1 MSHSDPSDG
10 RRVAIPVLLIRWAQV
25 GAVVG
30 VVLYSSVA
38 AVAAYFGGD
47 DGTVSTEP
55 PVVAATTTASN
66 GAGTDSTAAA
76 AGDAAPATE
85 PPATEP
91 PATEP
96 PATEPVVTGP
106 PSAAN
111 PASVYIVGDS
121 DAGTFGPFLQEL
133 LDGTTVATTALN
145 YKTSSGLARPDFFDW
160 PAELSA
166 KLPEVDPDIV
176 VVTFGGNDAQGLR
189 NRDLSWVV
197 QDPVANED
205 VWTAE
210 YVRRAGEIMDL
221 LLANDRTVIW
231 VGIPSHADPN
241 VAQRMA
247 IQDRAAKAAAAARP
261 GVTFVDP
268 WTRFSGRDGGF
279 AEFVVDPRD
288 NIGKDVRL
296 DDGFHLNVNGAEILA
311 LDIAQVVRDD
321 LRARGANI

>member
-1 MSHSDPSDG
+1 MSPSEASDG
-10 RRVAIPVLLIRWAQV
+10 RRVGVPVLLIRWAQV
-25 GAVVG
+25 VAVVG

-38 AVAAYFGGD
+38 AVASYLGGD
-47 DGTVSTEP
+47 DWTVNTEP
-55 PVVAATTTASN
+55 PVVPGTTTVSD

-76 AGDAAPATE
+76 TTGDATPATE
-85 PPATEP
+85 PVVTEP

-133 LDGTTVATTALN
+133 LDGTTVASTALN

-210 YVRRAGEIMDL
+210 YVR
-221 LLANDRTVIW
+221 
-231 VGIPSHADPN
+231 
-241 VAQRMA
+241 QRRR
-247 IQDRAAKAAAAARP
+247 DHGPAARERSH
-261 GVTFVDP
+261 GDL
-268 WTRFSGRDGGF
+268 GRHS
-279 AEFVVDPRD
+279 ESRRP
-288 NIGKDVRL
+288 
-296 DDGFHLNVNGAEILA
+296 E
-311 LDIAQVVRDD
+311 
-321 LRARGANI
+321 RGAADGHPGPRHEGGGRRRVRGSLSSTPGHGSADETAASPSSSSTHATTSAKTFASTTASTST